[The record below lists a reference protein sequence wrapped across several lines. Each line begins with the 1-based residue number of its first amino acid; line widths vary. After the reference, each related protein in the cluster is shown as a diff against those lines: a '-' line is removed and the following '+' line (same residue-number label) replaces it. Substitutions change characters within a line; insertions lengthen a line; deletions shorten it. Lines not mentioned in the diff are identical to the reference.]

1 MKLTGAEI
9 IWESLM
15 KEGVDV
21 VFDHVGGETF
31 ERSLK
36 LLKRGGRIVLAARPA
51 ADGVELRVQDDG
63 PGIPP
68 EDVELVFE
76 RLYRSDAS
84 RQRDA
89 GGSGLG
95 LAIAKSIVEAHGG
108 SIHAESAP
116 EAGTTIVVT
125 LPVGASGAGSPV

>member
-1 MKLTGAEI
+1 MAQVLGN
-9 IWESLM
+9 
-15 KEGVDV
+15 
-21 VFDHVGGETF
+21 
-31 ERSLK
+31 
-36 LLKRGGRIVLAARPA
+36 LLDNALLHAPRGGRIMLAARPA

-63 PGIPP
+63 PGIPS

-84 RQRDA
+84 RQRYA

-108 SIHAESAP
+108 AIRAEGGS
-116 EAGTTIVVT
+116 EAGTTIVVS
-125 LPVGASGAGSPV
+125 LPVGASGSGPPV